1 MNISPFS
8 QSSRSN
14 SAVHWEKPQDNRT
27 FSVEREC
34 HLQMTKILVICEKIA
49 LIAIGST
56 RRVGHVTCKESD
68 WKSQLTIGRQQ
79 SNYREVPRWEIF
91 MEQELNLGLDLG

>member
-1 MNISPFS
+1 MFARHLRGLPKKIVTSFMNGPFS

-68 WKSQLTIGRQQ
+68 WKSQLTIGKGQTI
-79 SNYREVPRWEIF
+79 SE
-91 MEQELNLGLDLG
+91 